1 MMRLKKECGFKPVGL
16 HERTHFGNG
25 GGGAERREGK
35 GREEKGIIKDFDKT
49 FWGVWS

>member
-1 MMRLKKECGFKPVGL
+1 MLLKKECGFKPVGL

-25 GGGAERREGK
+25 WGEREEKR
-35 GREEKGIIKDFDKT
+35 REEKGIKDFHKT